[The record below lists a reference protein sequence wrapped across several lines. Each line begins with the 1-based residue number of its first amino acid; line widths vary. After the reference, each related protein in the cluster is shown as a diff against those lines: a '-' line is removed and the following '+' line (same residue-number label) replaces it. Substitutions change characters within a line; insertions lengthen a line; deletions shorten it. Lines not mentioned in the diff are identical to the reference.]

1 MQSAARAFE
10 HMQTAHCESGA
21 TSNLLRHEGLPVT
34 EAMAFGIG
42 SGLFFVH
49 CPWVKLMDLPLTS
62 YRSFPGTIF
71 KKTCKRLGVSY
82 RYQSFRDPLK
92 GRRALDRLV
101 ADGRAVGV
109 RTNIFWLPYIP
120 ERFRFQFNG
129 HNIVV
134 HGRTPENDYVVSDP
148 IMDRTAT
155 CPERAMNRARF
166 SAGTLAPNGL
176 IFFPEPAV
184 GGKPDFERAIR
195 AGVRETVGRMLNVPF
210 PFFGVRGIRYMSR
223 RISRWP
229 KRLTDPAKLSLNL
242 ANVVRMQEEIGTGG
256 GGFRYL
262 YAAFLQESADLT
274 HAPVLA
280 EAARRLT
287 DAGNLWRDFA
297 TLAVQKAKGR
307 ADTPYERIPAL
318 LLDIAKLEQEIFTD
332 LRRRYL

>member
-1 MQSAARAFE
+1 
-10 HMQTAHCESGA
+10 
-21 TSNLLRHEGLPVT
+21 
-34 EAMAFGIG
+34 
-42 SGLFFVH
+42 
-49 CPWVKLMDLPLTS
+49 
-62 YRSFPGTIF
+62 
-71 KKTCKRLGVSY
+71 
-82 RYQSFRDPLK
+82 
-92 GRRALDRLV
+92 
-101 ADGRAVGV
+101 V

-195 AGVRETVGRMLNVPF
+195 AGVRETVGRMLNVPL
-210 PFFGVRGIRYMSR
+210 PYFGVRGIRYMSR
-223 RISRWP
+223 RIAGWP
-229 KRLTDPAKLSLNL
+229 KKLTDPAKLSLNL